1 MLNLQ
6 EHPHRRL
13 NPLTGEWVLVSPHR
27 TSRPWQGAVEKNA
40 PSSLPQYDP
49 SCYLCPRNERAGGVR
64 NPDYKSTFVFEND
77 FAALIPATPR
87 ETVNRQDLLVA
98 EGQPGRCRVICFSP
112 RHDLTLANM
121 PKDDVREVVRLWADQ
136 FAELGADPLIRYVEI
151 FENRGAMMGASNP
164 HPHCQVWATTDVPVE
179 PTKEQRELRNY
190 LASHSRCLLCDYV
203 KLERELDQ
211 RIVSEN
217 ESFVAL
223 VPFWAVW
230 PFETLVLSK
239 SHVADLQHL
248 NPAQRNDLADLLS
261 KLTGIYDGVF
271 DAPFPYTMG
280 FHQRPTDGEAHEEWH
295 LHAHFYPP
303 LLRSATVRKYMV
315 GFELLANPQRD
326 ITPESAAARLRELAS
341 Q

>member
-112 RHDLTLANM
+112 RHDLTLAIM